1 MGYFF
6 IDNKKILKL
15 ETIKK
20 RFDELSLDELY
31 LILHSRQEVF
41 TVEQNIVYQDL
52 DNLDQQSVHL
62 FIKEDDKMVAYLR
75 IIDAGAKFQ
84 ETSIGRVLTTKEY
97 RGMGY
102 GRKIML
108 DALDF
113 LKEIKG
119 FPINIYAQEYLVRF
133 YESLG
138 FEKRSEPFILEGIS
152 HVEMIHP

>member
-1 MGYFF
+1 M
-6 IDNKKILKL
+6 

>member
-62 FIKEDDKMVAYLR
+62 FIKEGDKMVAYLR

-113 LKEIKG
+113 LKEMKG
-119 FPINIYAQEYLVRF
+119 FPIKIDAQEYLVIF